1 MTAKDEILELLEG
14 LPDTTTY
21 ADAFD
26 QLRPL
31 YNRAVAPIIA
41 QYGEPPGPSGP
52 WRREITDPAAMQEQ
66 RRVGINKADPL
77 RLVQSLPARASQA
90 ETVDKAMYQLVISY
104 SIDRDC
110 RQIADGQGIPHH
122 DVREHL
128 IQWRG

>member
-77 RLVQSLPARASQA
+77 RLV
-90 ETVDKAMYQLVISY
+90 
-104 SIDRDC
+104 
-110 RQIADGQGIPHH
+110 
-122 DVREHL
+122 
-128 IQWRG
+128 